1 MVCAGLSARIR
12 TAGCPTS
19 GSPSVGKWTT
29 DGVNRAPFLSAIRI
43 GNPASITP
51 MSELVVPRSMP
62 TISFIVIDPEKK
74 SETNLDS
81 FIHKTKSQNRTVSD
95 ADLIDPHPSLL
106 PQGEGIFLSGI
117 ALFNSRSSVQT

>member
-1 MVCAGLSARIR
+1 MRAA
-12 TAGCPTS
+12 AWPTIVV
-19 GSPSVGKWTT
+19 PSFSKLTT
-29 DGVNRAPFLSAIRI
+29 DGVSRPPFAPAMRI

-62 TISFIVIDPEKK
+62 TISSIVIDPEKK

-81 FIHKTKSQNRTVSD
+81 FIHKTESQNRTVSD

-117 ALFNSRSSVQT
+117 ALFNSRS